1 MPRQLHKQLLIPSRR
16 NFNKPKSKL
25 INSRRPMKSS
35 RLHKKIRKLQK
46 PPERRKES
54 NRLLMLSLMLRLT

>member
-1 MPRQLHKQLLIPSRR
+1 LIPSRR

-54 NRLLMLSLMLRLT
+54 KRLLMLSLMLRLT